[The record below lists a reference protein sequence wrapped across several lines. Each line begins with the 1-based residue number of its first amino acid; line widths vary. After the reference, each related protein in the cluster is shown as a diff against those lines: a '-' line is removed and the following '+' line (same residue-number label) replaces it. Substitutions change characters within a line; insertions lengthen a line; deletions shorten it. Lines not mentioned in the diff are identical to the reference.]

1 MNWIKRLIGSRA
13 RRSEPPAQAPVL
25 PSPKPPPAV
34 YTRYAFSDPSLR
46 IAAVGDLHGRIDL
59 LQRLGARL
67 DALSRDRSKRL
78 VEIYLGDYIDR
89 GGNASAVIEFL
100 ARRMTLTDREVVC
113 LKGNHEQMMLA
124 ALESDKDFVSWLS
137 FGGPTTLV
145 SYGISPPKTE
155 ADVRARRMAF
165 RAALPAHHLTFLTS
179 LTLSHARGGFFF
191 VHAGVRPGRPL
202 DQQSPTDLLWI
213 RDRFI
218 ASSADFGAVVVHGHT
233 PVPKP
238 QFRPNRIAID
248 TGAYQSGKLT
258 CLLVTAES
266 VSILEDAPLIVA

>member
-100 ARRMTLTDREVVC
+100 HSLLLAPVRMLFHTQFVIGALTGWRLDW
-113 LKGNHEQMMLA
+113 K
-124 ALESDKDFVSWLS
+124 
-137 FGGPTTLV
+137 
-145 SYGISPPKTE
+145 SPPR
-155 ADVRARRMAF
+155 DD
-165 RAALPAHHLTFLTS
+165 AATPSSNAITGYTTANQTS
-179 LTLSHARGGFFF
+179 GYQYVILDPCTGSAGF
-191 VHAGVRPGRPL
+191 
-202 DQQSPTDLLWI
+202 Q
-213 RDRFI
+213 
-218 ASSADFGAVVVHGHT
+218 
-233 PVPKP
+233 
-238 QFRPNRIAID
+238 
-248 TGAYQSGKLT
+248 
-258 CLLVTAES
+258 
-266 VSILEDAPLIVA
+266 